1 MSGAVAERPSG
12 IRAFAARPNGI
23 HAISRE
29 EARDLAVAARKGAP
43 GPPGGDHPLV
53 WIDVSNP
60 GEEEAA
66 FLREELGFHPLAV
79 EDCIRGRQR
88 PKLDRYPNYFFMVV
102 YAASVNP
109 GRKRMALNELHI
121 FLGTGFVV
129 TVHDYKVGEVTEV
142 VARWRSAPQQVS
154 GTGSLAHILLDLVVD
169 DYFKVVE
176 HFADRT
182 DEFESAAFLPG
193 QAPDMQQI
201 LVTRHELVLF
211 RKVVAPLRDV
221 LSTLLRRDLPF
232 LLPELVPYFQ
242 DVHDHA
248 IRVTEEI
255 DYLRE
260 LLSVLIDGQI
270 SLSANQLNQTVRTM
284 TAWSIILMGMG
295 VIAGVYGMNFAHMPE
310 LHWRYGYF
318 YVLTLMVLVSLAL
331 LFWFK
336 KKEWI

>member
-1 MSGAVAERPSG
+1 MSARTPTPAG
-12 IRAFAARPNGI
+12 IRAFAALPNGI
-23 HAISRE
+23 HAISKE
-29 EARDLAVAARKGAP
+29 QARDWAVKARTGVAP
-43 GPPGGDHPLV
+43 PPGEEHPLV

-60 GEEEAA
+60 GEDEAA
-66 FLREELGFHPLAV
+66 FLRDDLGFHPLAV

-142 VARWRSAPQQVS
+142 VARWRAAPQQVT

-242 DVHDHA
+242 DVHDHT

-255 DYLRE
+255 DSLRE
-260 LLSVLIDGQI
+260 LLSALLDAQI
-270 SLSANQLNQTVRTM
+270 SLSANQLNHTVRTM
-284 TAWSIILMGMG
+284 TAWSVMLMSVA
-295 VIAGVYGMNFAHMPE
+295 VIAGVYGMNFDFMPE
-310 LHWRYGYF
+310 LHWRYGYLF
-318 YVLTLMVLVSLAL
+318 ALGVMAAVGFTLAYFFTRRGWL
-331 LFWFK
+331 
-336 KKEWI
+336 

>member
-1 MSGAVAERPSG
+1 MSTAERPSG
-12 IRAFAARPNGI
+12 IRAFAAMPNGI
-23 HAISRE
+23 HTIPRE
-29 EARDLAVAARKGAP
+29 QATEIAVRSRKGLVKAP
-43 GPPGGDHPLV
+43 DAENPLV

-60 GEEEAA
+60 GHDEAA
-66 FLREELGFHPLAV
+66 FLRDELGFHPLAV

-109 GRKRMALNELHI
+109 GRNRMALNELHI

-129 TVHDYKVGEVTEV
+129 TVHDYKIGEVKEV
-142 VARWRSAPQQVS
+142 VARWRAAPEQVS
-154 GTGSLAHILLDLVVD
+154 GTGTLAHILLDLVVD

-182 DEFESAAFLPG
+182 DEFETGAFLPG
-193 QAPDMQQI
+193 QSPDMQQI

-232 LLPELVPYFQ
+232 LIPALVPYFQ
-242 DVHDHA
+242 DVHDHT

-255 DYLRE
+255 DSLRE
-260 LLSVLIDGQI
+260 LLSALLDAQI
-270 SLSANQLNQTVRTM
+270 SLSANQLNHTLRTM
-284 TAWSIILMGMG
+284 TAWSIILMSIAA
-295 VIAGVYGMNFAHMPE
+295 IAGVYGMNFVHMPE
-310 LHWRYGYF
+310 LQWRWGYF
-318 YVLTLMVLVSLAL
+318 FALGIMATVGFGLAA
-331 LFWFK
+331 FFK
-336 KKEWI
+336 HRNWL

>member
-1 MSGAVAERPSG
+1 MSGPVATG
-12 IRAFAARPNGI
+12 IKAFAALPNGI
-23 HAISRE
+23 HSISRE
-29 EARDLAVAARKGAP
+29 QATAIAVRSRKGEAP
-43 GPPGGDHPLV
+43 PPGEENPLV

-60 GEEEAA
+60 GPEEAA
-66 FLREELGFHPLAV
+66 FLRDELGFHPLAV

-88 PKLDRYPNYFFMVV
+88 PKLDRYPNYFFLVV

-109 GRKRMALNELHI
+109 GRNRMALNELHI

-129 TVHDYKVGEVTEV
+129 TVHDYKVGEVKEV
-142 VARWRSAPQQVS
+142 VARWRAAPEQVS
-154 GTGSLAHILLDLVVD
+154 GTGTLAHILLDLVVD

-182 DEFESAAFLPG
+182 DQFESGAFLPG
-193 QAPDMQQI
+193 PAPDMQQI

-242 DVHDHA
+242 DVHDHT

-255 DYLRE
+255 DSLRE
-260 LLSVLIDGQI
+260 LLSALLDAQI
-270 SLSANQLNQTVRTM
+270 SLSANQLNHTVRTM
-284 TAWSIILMGMG
+284 TAWSIILMS
-295 VIAGVYGMNFAHMPE
+295 IAVVAGIYGMNFVWMPE
-310 LHWRYGYF
+310 LHWRWGYPF
-318 YVLTLMVLVSLAL
+318 ALAL
-331 LFWFK
+331 MASLGLGLVFFFK
-336 KKEWI
+336 HRKWL